1 MRRLLLSSALA
12 ILLLSLSTLLHGAP
26 QDSNQASPAP
36 SVSGATYPNSPDGLK
51 QFITDIF
58 AAMESGD
65 NDKASALLST
75 LEISDH
81 TAWFM
86 NNFGPAEGPRL
97 DAEYTVLAG
106 KPNTIRGHFK
116 YALGNGRTELT
127 VEEVADYNSGL
138 DRAITDAMA
147 QPFPIYSVK
156 GSSPKE
162 QFPVFIGYFYY
173 ADAGFR
179 FIDPN
184 VFQALSTAPPMPIR
198 VGGPVQAGRLIH
210 EVVPVYPFEARA
222 KGVQGTVVLH
232 AIIGKDGKIKDLQPV
247 SGDPLLIPAA
257 IDAIAKWEYQPY
269 LLNGMPIEVD
279 TTIAA
284 IFQLGR

>member
-1 MRRLLLSSALA
+1 MCRLPVSSALA
-12 ILLLSLSTLLHGAP
+12 ISLLCFSPILKAAP
-26 QDSNQASPAP
+26 QDSNQDSPAP

-65 NDKASALLST
+65 NDRASALLST
-75 LEISDH
+75 LEIPDH

-116 YALGNGRTELT
+116 YALGNRRTELT
-127 VEEVADYNSGL
+127 VEEVADHNSEL

-162 QFPVFIGYFYY
+162 QSPLFIGYFYY

-179 FIDPN
+179 FIYPN
-184 VFQALSTAPPMPIR
+184 VFQALSTAPPMRIR
-198 VGGPVQAGRLIH
+198 VGGTVQAGRLIH
-210 EVVPVYPFEARA
+210 LLRPTYPPDA
-222 KGVQGTVVLH
+222 KAQHIEGDVVLH
-232 AIIGKDGKIKDLQPV
+232 AIIGKDGTIKEISLV
-247 SGDPLLIPAA
+247 SGDPLLVPSA
-257 IDAIAKWEYQPY
+257 IDAVRQWQYQPY
-269 LLNGMPIEVD
+269 LLNDAPVEVD
-279 TTIAA
+279 TTITLH
-284 IFQLGR
+284 FSLH